1 MKIVSDLLI
10 TALFTVF
17 VQNLVL
23 SSGLGMSEAIRV
35 SKKPGTFGKIAV
47 MISGFS
53 VITSVICSLL
63 NNKALSLKT
72 LPFAGKAAVY
82 GGILA
87 GVYIF
92 VALLLKLIFR
102 VSDKLLGT
110 LGIAA
115 LNTLVFAVPFI
126 NDSAAYSFVF
136 AVGSGIGAGIAFVL
150 AAALISKGS
159 AALEKNKNIPEA
171 FRGTPAMLIYVGLLS
186 LAFAGF
192 AGTSLFA

>member
-1 MKIVSDLLI
+1 MKMISDLLI

-35 SKKPGTFGKIAV
+35 STKPGTFGKFAV

-53 VITSVICSLL
+53 VVTSVICSLL
-63 NNKALSLKT
+63 NTVLGFEGM
-72 LPFAGKAAVY
+72 PFAGKAAVY

-87 GVYIF
+87 AVYIV
-92 VALLLKLIFR
+92 VALLIKLIFR
-102 VSDKLLGT
+102 ATDKFLGT

-115 LNTLVFAVPFI
+115 LNTLVFAIPFI
-126 NDSAAYSFVF
+126 NESAAYSFAD

-159 AALEKNKNIPEA
+159 EALKKNEDIPEA
-171 FRGTPAMLIYVGLLS
+171 FKGTPAMLIYVGLLS

-192 AGTSLFA
+192 ADSTLFA

>member
-1 MKIVSDLLI
+1 MKMISDLLI

-17 VQNLVL
+17 IQNLVL

-35 SKKPGTFGKIAV
+35 STKPGTFGRFAL

-53 VITSVICSLL
+53 VVTSVICSLI
-63 NNKALSLKT
+63 NTVSGFAS

-82 GGILA
+82 AGVLA
-87 GVYIF
+87 GVYLI
-92 VALLLKLIFR
+92 VALVLKIIFR

-110 LGIAA
+110 FGIAA

-126 NDSAAYSFVF
+126 NESAAYSFAD

-150 AAALISKGS
+150 AAALIGKGS
-159 AALEKNKNIPEA
+159 QALSRNESIPEA
-171 FRGTPAMLIYVGLLS
+171 FRGTPSMLIYVGLLS

-192 AGTSLFA
+192 ADSTLFA